1 MCKELLDYIGPVA
14 TAELVP
20 ETIRLR
26 KDTKRAPRK
35 QGTTDHLMEV
45 DSDNDNRDPE
55 GTR

>member
-1 MCKELLDYIGPVA
+1 MCKELLDDIGPVA

-45 DSDNDNRDPE
+45 DSDDDRDPE
-55 GTR
+55 ETR